1 LITAISKQAAIETE
15 FRRRTPKSAQLV
27 ERSARVMP
35 GGVTRGF
42 GFHLPYPAVMERGEA
57 CYLWDVDGNRY
68 VDLVSNGFA
77 LIHGHAFQPV
87 IEALA
92 ARLPN
97 SWAWVGTSVPQ
108 IEFVE
113 ALCERLP
120 TFERVLLTNSGTES
134 GMLAVKLARRFTGK
148 PLILKLRAGYH
159 GSYSDLE
166 AGLDGRGEIP
176 GHAILAEFNDLAS
189 FERKLVENRG
199 QVAAVLVEP
208 VMYTGVVMVPE
219 GNFLRDL
226 EALARRHGALFILDD
241 CLMLRLAYGGSAEK
255 FGLAPDLTFLGKFL
269 GGGTPMGATGGRA
282 DILEL
287 TNPGGSAPLYHGGSF
302 NGNVLSSIAGRIT
315 LSHLTRGSIAEMDD
329 RSLQLRHALEAKA
342 AALGLPVTVQHIGSV
357 MGIYFTKEPL
367 RAGGNVPEEQL
378 SNSFHLACAN
388 NGVHIGPGGVL
399 ALTTAV
405 NDAVLREVI
414 SGMEDA
420 LESVAG

>member
-1 LITAISKQAAIETE
+1 
-15 FRRRTPKSAQLV
+15 
-27 ERSARVMP
+27 
-35 GGVTRGF
+35 
-42 GFHLPYPAVMERGEA
+42 
-57 CYLWDVDGNRY
+57 
-68 VDLVSNGFA
+68 
-77 LIHGHAFQPV
+77 
-87 IEALA
+87 
-92 ARLPN
+92 
-97 SWAWVGTSVPQ
+97 
-108 IEFVE
+108 
-113 ALCERLP
+113 
-120 TFERVLLTNSGTES
+120 
-134 GMLAVKLARRFTGK
+134 
-148 PLILKLRAGYH
+148 
-159 GSYSDLE
+159 
-166 AGLDGRGEIP
+166 
-176 GHAILAEFNDLAS
+176 
-189 FERKLVENRG
+189 
-199 QVAAVLVEP
+199 
-208 VMYTGVVMVPE
+208 
-219 GNFLRDL
+219 
-226 EALARRHGALFILDD
+226 LFILDD

-315 LSHLTRGSIAEMDD
+315 LSHLTRGSIAEMDN